1 LPFHHP
7 RITGTVKLAFNEQE
21 RTMNKRIIGREAKN
35 ASPLENEWLALEDLA
50 QVEVTS
56 EDPTHPIELGLLQNR
71 ESGWRAAGPGPQIV
85 RLVFDQPQR
94 IKHVHLEFREHELA
108 RTQQFLLRWSSDGGR
123 SYREIVR
130 QQYNFSPPRTTEER
144 EDYSLVIDRVTNFE
158 LSIVPDISGGPARA
172 SLQQLRIA

>member
-1 LPFHHP
+1 MRRYCLSLVCSYASPKQLRLFIAAFFSLPFHHP

-21 RTMNKRIIGREAKN
+21 RTMNKRVIGREAKN

-85 RLVFDQPQR
+85 RLIPY
-94 IKHVHLEFREHELA
+94 LA
-108 RTQQFLLRWSSDGGR
+108 T
-123 SYREIVR
+123 I
-130 QQYNFSPPRTTEER
+130 P
-144 EDYSLVIDRVTNFE
+144 DRKSTRLN
-158 LSIVPDISGGPARA
+158 
-172 SLQQLRIA
+172 